1 MKNIAQKDSNYKI
14 GHIIV
19 VDDEAELMSALCE
32 MLQGQGYETAGF
44 LTGAEAL
51 AVLKEREFDL
61 LLTDLMMPGMDGIEL
76 IQAGLEIDPNLIG
89 IIMTGHGTVES
100 AVEAMKTGAFDYIL
114 KPFKLNTLLPLLSR
128 ATQVRNLRLE
138 NMQLKETVAIHE
150 LGKAIAFSSDLNSIL
165 NKIAD
170 AALQQC
176 SADEVSIMLPTKS
189 GRELY
194 IAVVRGGHTENL
206 GEHTSI
212 EQGIA
217 GWVARNRESV
227 VFKGE
232 VNDPRMAPIRPR
244 ADIHT
249 SISMPLLSG
258 GNLLGVLNVNITKR
272 HRQFTLGQLKAL
284 SILVSI
290 IAPILENTSLYIQ
303 IRKAEEN
310 YRSIFENAI
319 EGIFQR
325 SPDGQL
331 LSANPSFARIFG
343 YDSPEDLMAN
353 VTDFVRQVYV
363 DPERGAE
370 FARLLDT
377 EDEVRN
383 FEWQARRKDGS
394 LAWISV
400 NGHAVRDE
408 KGVLLYYEGMSEDIT
423 ERRLSE
429 SRLKLSKEILETL
442 NRQNDVQK
450 LVNDIL
456 HLLKESTDFEAVGI
470 RLTEGEDYPYYVTKG
485 FPDHFLETE
494 NSLCARDAAGEII
507 RDSQG
512 NPCLEG
518 RCGNVL
524 RGRTDPSLPFFTEGG
539 SFWTNSTT
547 KHLAET
553 SGEENQGCIRN
564 RCNAEGYESLALIPL
579 RSGEQ
584 IIGLLQLNDSR
595 KDLFTPERIRFFE
608 GIGAGIGIAVAR
620 RRSVAA
626 LRESEEKYRLH
637 FENVT
642 DVIYSIDSE
651 LKLLSISPS
660 VEKVLG
666 YRQEELI
673 GKPIHEIQVFGGD
686 HLGEVYSDIRHILAG
701 NSISEKVYEFIA
713 KDGTRQFCEVSAAPL
728 LYDGKAEAV
737 ICVARDITERKQ
749 AEEWLLRER
758 SMVDRIMRT
767 SPAGITVADR
777 DGRIVFANKR
787 AEEIYGM
794 AADEMTRLAYNSP
807 EWLITDFDG
816 NPFPIEEHPFAMVI
830 SSGSPVY
837 GIRHTITPPD
847 GRRVYLS
854 VNGAPIYDEKGN
866 INEVVFTIDD
876 VTEQRRAEEKISEK
890 IEQLRKNI
898 DDTIRAMAMI
908 VEQKDPYT
916 AGHQERVANL
926 AVAIAQDMNLSEDQI
941 SGIRMAGMIHDIG
954 KMRVPAEIL
963 SKPTELSH
971 IEFDLI
977 KSHAEVGYKILET
990 IAFPY
995 PVAKIAYQHHER
1007 IDGSGYPQGLK
1018 GDEILIE
1025 ARILA
1030 VADVMEAMA
1039 SHRPYRPGLGID
1051 AALNEIEKNRG
1062 TLYDKTVADACLKLF
1077 WEKGFQLK
1085 RFVEKANDKV

>member
-14 GHIIV
+14 GRIIV

-32 MLQGQGYETAGF
+32 MLVGQGYETAGF

-76 IQAGLEIDPNLIG
+76 IRAGLEIDPNLIG
-89 IIMTGHGTVES
+89 IIMTGHGTVQT

-128 ATQVRNLRLE
+128 AMQVRNLRLE

-170 AALQQC
+170 TALQQC

-194 IAVVRGGHTENL
+194 VAVVRGGRTENL
-206 GEHTSI
+206 GEHAPI

-227 VFKGE
+227 VFRGE
-232 VNDPRMAPIRPR
+232 INDPRMAPIRPR
-244 ADIHT
+244 NDIH
-249 SISMPLLSG
+249 IAVSMPMLSQG
-258 GNLLGVLNVNITKR
+258 KLVGVLNVNITKS

-325 SPDGQL
+325 SPDGRL
-331 LSANPSFARIFG
+331 ISANPSFARIFG
-343 YDSPEDLMAN
+343 YNSPEDLMAN
-353 VTDFVRQVYV
+353 VTDFVHQVYV
-363 DPERGAE
+363 DPDRGAE
-370 FARLLDT
+370 FARLMDT
-377 EDEVRN
+377 EKEVRN
-383 FEWQARRKDGS
+383 FEYQARRKDGS
-394 LAWISV
+394 QAWISI

-408 KGVLLYYEGMSEDIT
+408 NGVLLYYEGMSEDVT
-423 ERRLSE
+423 ERKLSE
-429 SRLKLSKEILETL
+429 SRLKLAKDILETL
-442 NRQNDVQK
+442 NRPNNSIK
-450 LVNDIL
+450 LIEDIL
-456 HLLKESTDFEAVGI
+456 HLLKENTGFEAIGI
-470 RLTEGEDYPYYVTKG
+470 RLKEGGDYPYFVSNG
-485 FPDHFLETE
+485 FPTHFLEAE
-494 NSLCARDAAGEII
+494 NHLCAFDDAGEII

-512 NPCLEG
+512 NAVLECM
-518 RCGNVL
+518 CGNIL
-524 RGRTDPSLPFFTEGG
+524 CGRTDTSLPFFTEGG

-547 KHLAET
+547 KLLAST
-553 SGEENQGCIRN
+553 TEEERQVRTRN
-564 RCNAEGYESLALIPL
+564 RCNSEGYESVALIPL
-579 RSGEQ
+579 RSGEE

-595 KDLFTPERIRFFE
+595 QNLFTLGMIRFLE
-608 GIGAGIGIAVAR
+608 GIGASIGVAVAR
-620 RRSVAA
+620 RRSVEV

-637 FENVT
+637 FENVR
-642 DVIYSIDSE
+642 DMIFSIDSE

-666 YRQEELI
+666 YRPEELI
-673 GKPIHEIQVFGGD
+673 GKPIHQLQVLAMD
-686 HLGEVYSDIRHILAG
+686 HLAEAYSDIRHVLAG
-701 NSISEKVYEFIA
+701 DSIPAKVYEFIA
-713 KDGTRQFCEVSAAPL
+713 KDGTRKFCEVSAAPL
-728 LYDGKAEAV
+728 LHDGKAAAV
-737 ICVARDITERKQ
+737 ISVARDITERKVT
-749 AEEWLLRER
+749 EEWLLRER

-787 AEEIYGM
+787 AEEILSLSIDKITGLTY
-794 AADEMTRLAYNSP
+794 DSP
-807 EWLITDFDG
+807 EWRITDFDG
-816 NPFPIEEHPFAMVI
+816 NPFPMEKHPFAQVI
-830 SSGSPVY
+830 SSGNPVH
-837 GIRHTITPPD
+837 GIRHAINSPD

-854 VNGAPIYDEKGN
+854 INGAPISDEKGN
-866 INEVVFTIDD
+866 ISEVVFSIDD
-876 VTEQRRAEEKISEK
+876 VTGQRRAEEEISKIVGK
-890 IEQLRKNI
+890 LKRGI

-908 VEQKDPYT
+908 VEERDPYT
-916 AGHQERVANL
+916 AGHQEKVANL
-926 AVAIAQDMNLSEDQI
+926 SVAIAQDLNLSEEQI
-941 SGIRMAGMIHDIG
+941 GGIRMAGMIHDIG
-954 KMRVPAEIL
+954 KMKVPAEIL
-963 SKPTELSH
+963 SKPTKLSDL
-971 IEFDLI
+971 EFRLI
-977 KSHAEVGYKILET
+977 QSHAEIGYRILET

-995 PVAKIAYQHHER
+995 PVANIAYQHHER
-1007 IDGSGYPQGLK
+1007 INGSGYPQGLK

-1030 VADVMEAMA
+1030 VADVVEAMA

-1051 AALNEIEKNRG
+1051 AALEEIEKNRG
-1062 TLYDKTVADACLKLF
+1062 VLYDDTVADACLRLF
-1077 WEKGFQLK
+1077 REKGFQIT
-1085 RFVEKANDKV
+1085 